1 MNLPNRI
8 SLLRIILVPFMTA
21 AYLINYKYAPVIA
34 VCIFI
39 VAAATDF
46 LDGYIARKRQLVTDL
61 GKILDPIADKLLV
74 VFALFLVVEAR
85 VMPLGMGAIC
95 GGIIIGR
102 ELLVNVIRQVAASK
116 NVIIHANIY
125 GKIKTIFQDISLPML
140 MLLKMESTL
149 IGISQIFFDAFRM
162 ASFVIFGIAVVLT
175 LLSGIIYIIQNRTVF
190 GENK

>member
-8 SLLRIILVPFMTA
+8 SLLRIILVPFMAA
-21 AYLINYKYAPVIA
+21 AYLINYEYAPLIA
-34 VCIFI
+34 VGIFI
-39 VAAATDF
+39 IAAATDF

-85 VMPLGMGAIC
+85 VMPFGMGAIC

-102 ELLVNVIRQVAASK
+102 ELIVNVIRQVAASK

-140 MLLKMESTL
+140 MLLKMKATL
-149 IGISQIFFDAFRM
+149 IEFSQSFFNVFRIT
-162 ASFVIFGIAVVLT
+162 SFIIFGIAVVLT
-175 LLSGIIYIIQNRTVF
+175 LMSGIVYVIQNRSVF
-190 GENK
+190 GESK